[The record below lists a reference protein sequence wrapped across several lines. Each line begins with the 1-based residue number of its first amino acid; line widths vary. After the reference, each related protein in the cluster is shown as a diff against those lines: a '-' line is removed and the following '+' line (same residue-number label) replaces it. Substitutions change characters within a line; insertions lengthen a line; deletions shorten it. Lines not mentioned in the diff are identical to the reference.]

1 MGTPLPNGLY
11 NDGTVVVDVE
21 PLEEQ
26 LRSLHKCIAKV
37 ITFSPFSFVSNIN
50 ILAIFRTQSQLTNLL
65 NRTIFGVF

>member
-37 ITFSPFSFVSNIN
+37 ITFSPF
-50 ILAIFRTQSQLTNLL
+50 
-65 NRTIFGVF
+65 